1 MAPLVSHVRAFLRT
15 EHFRRLWKYA
25 SVSVVSTLVTQIVL
39 FLTYH
44 VWNVGPA
51 MECNVIATIVA
62 SIPAYYLNRT
72 WTWGKRGRSK
82 LWGEVVPFWTIT
94 LTAMVLSTGAV
105 GLAAHFAD
113 RMSSSLE
120 RALIVNC
127 ANLFTY
133 AVLWT
138 ARYFI
143 FNRFLFGTPVAEAA
157 GAAPSEPGDD
167 PSGDD
172 PPDAAAIVTGH
183 RADPEPGLSE
193 LAATDTADPAL

>member
-1 MAPLVSHVRAFLRT
+1 
-15 EHFRRLWKYA
+15 
-25 SVSVVSTLVTQIVL
+25 
-39 FLTYH
+39 
-44 VWNVGPA
+44 
-51 MECNVIATIVA
+51 
-62 SIPAYYLNRT
+62 
-72 WTWGKRGRSK
+72 
-82 LWGEVVPFWTIT
+82 VPFWTIT

-143 FNRFLFGTPVAEAA
+143 FNRFLFGTPVAEAT

-167 PSGDD
+167 P
-172 PPDAAAIVTGH
+172 PDAAAIATGH

>member
-25 SVSVVSTLVTQIVL
+25 SVSVVSTLVTQVVL

-51 MECNVIATIVA
+51 MECNVIATVVA
-62 SIPAYYLNRT
+62 SVPAYYLNRT
-72 WTWGKRGRSK
+72 WTWGKRGRSNV
-82 LWGEVVPFWTIT
+82 WGEVVPFWTIS
-94 LTAMVLSTGAV
+94 LAAMVLSTGAV
-105 GLAAHFAD
+105 GLAAHLAD
-113 RMSSSLE
+113 RMSDSLE

-143 FNRFLFGTPVAEAA
+143 FNRFLFGTPVV
-157 GAAPSEPGDD
+157 GVTGTAPSEPGDD
-167 PSGDD
+167 PS
-172 PPDAAAIVTGH
+172 DAPAVATGH
-183 RADPEPGLSE
+183 MADPEPGLSG